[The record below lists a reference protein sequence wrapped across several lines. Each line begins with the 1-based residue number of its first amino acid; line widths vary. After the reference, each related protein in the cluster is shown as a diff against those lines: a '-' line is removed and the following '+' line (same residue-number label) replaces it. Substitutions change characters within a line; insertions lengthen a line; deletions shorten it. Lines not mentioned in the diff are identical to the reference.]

1 MTTLCFVGGLLCG
14 AALRARADSIFE
26 HGHPAVVEGEIVVGS
41 AAAVRE
47 AERITYRAS
56 H

>member
-1 MTTLCFVGGLLCG
+1 MTAICFAGGLLIG
-14 AALRARADSIFE
+14 SALRVRADAIAAHS
-26 HGHPAVVEGEIVVGS
+26 HPAVIEGEIVVGS

-47 AERITYRAS
+47 ATRIIYRAS